1 MKKFVCLLVCFS
13 SALWAQRPE
22 KLNAADIYQGL
33 QKLSKTT
40 TVLYV
45 AAHPDDENTRLISYF
60 ANAKHYR
67 TAYLSLTRGD
77 GGQNLIGSQ
86 LRDQL
91 GMIRTQ
97 ELLEARKIDGGEQ
110 YFTRAND
117 FGFSKNPT
125 ETLAKWNEQ
134 GVLSDMV
141 WIIRKLQPEIIIN
154 RFDHRTPGTT
164 HGHHTASAQLSLK
177 AFDLAADPAAFP
189 EQLQYVGVWQAKQLF
204 FNTSWWFYGSQEKF
218 AAADKSNLTEI
229 DLGTFLPLEGKSIQ
243 EIAALSRSCH
253 KSQGFGSSGS
263 RGSEK
268 EYLEFIKGDK
278 AFQINDWNG
287 VSERDNILKI
297 CNDLIAQFDF
307 KNPSASVPKLLELR
321 SRFNTLPESGFRTYK
336 LQELDKL
343 ILASC
348 GFYMEVVT
356 NSARMSPGTAFEASL
371 EVINRSEIPVVL
383 NTISV
388 ESQLVTKLDFLLK
401 PNVGYKEKLKLRLEK
416 DLPYTTPYY
425 INANKTDGMFAVGN
439 QLDRGL
445 PEKNP
450 AVIVNVTLGIENQT
464 ISIKTPVVFKTTD
477 DVKGEIFQ
485 PLLVSPQLDVAF
497 AQTSLLVKAGK
508 KQRIELAVIPSSD
521 LSETTVRLQ
530 APENWKVTPEFIA
543 LRDLKTGQKQTVFFE
558 VTPQKT
564 ADTVLL
570 TAVVGDNNETALH
583 RTALEFDHIYHQ
595 QLIAPAHCK
604 LVVAD
609 IDISAKK
616 IGYIPGAGD
625 EVAEYLKQLQTEI
638 VVLDPKKITKESLS
652 TFDAIITG
660 IRAYNV
666 NKDLVGIHTLLLDFV
681 QSGKTLLVQYN
692 TLDDLVLK
700 DFTPYPL
707 TIGRERVTEED
718 SAVSFIDPQAKAL
731 NKPNKLTQNDF
742 LNWKQE
748 RGLYFPSKW
757 DEKYQTVL
765 SMADT
770 GETQKTSG
778 LLIAPYGKGHYIYC
792 GISFFRQL
800 PEGVTGAYKLLA
812 NLLSVSK

>member
-1 MKKFVCLLVCFS
+1 MKKFVCLLLCLS
-13 SALWAQRPE
+13 GSLWAQRPE
-22 KLNAADIYQGL
+22 KRNAADIYQDL

-110 YFTRAND
+110 YFSRAND

-134 GVLSDMV
+134 DVLADMV

-177 AFDLAADPAAFP
+177 AFDLAADPTAFP
-189 EQLQYVGVWQAKQLF
+189 EQLKYVSVWQAKQLF

-253 KSQGFGSSGS
+253 KSQGFGSSGT

-268 EYLEFIKGDK
+268 EYLEFIKGDQS
-278 AFQINDWNG
+278 FQPSDWNNTPEQA
-287 VSERDNILKI
+287 SITAL
-297 CNDLIAQFDF
+297 CNELIAAFDF
-307 KNPSASVPKLLELR
+307 KNPSASLPKLLQLR
-321 SRFNTLPESGFRTYK
+321 TLLKKLPESSLQKFK
-336 LQELDKL
+336 LRELDNI

-348 GFYMEVVT
+348 GFYLEVVT
-356 NSARMSPGTAFEASL
+356 NNARMSPGTSFQATFEA
-371 EVINRSEIPVVL
+371 INRSEAKVVL
-383 NTISV
+383 NSIAV
-388 ESQLVTKLDFLLK
+388 ESQLFKKLDFELK
-401 PNVGYKEKLKLRLEK
+401 PNSDFKEKLDLRLEK
-416 DLPYTTPYY
+416 DLHYTTPYY
-425 INANKTDGMFAVGN
+425 INAQKTDGMFFVGN

-450 AVIVNVTLGIENQT
+450 QLVVNVGLTIENQT
-464 ISIKTPVVFKTTD
+464 FTIETPVVYKTTD

-485 PLLVSPQLDVAF
+485 PLLVSPLLDVAF

-508 KQRIELAVIPSSD
+508 KQRIELAVTPSSAVT
-521 LSETTVRLQ
+521 ETTVRLQ
-530 APENWKVTPEFIA
+530 APDNWKVTPAFVK
-543 LRDLKTGQKQTVFFE
+543 LTDLKAGQKQVVSFE
-558 VTPQKT
+558 IIPEKSLETIMLQ
-564 ADTVLL
+564 VLL
-570 TAVVGDNNETALH
+570 GDNNETALH
-583 RTALEFDHIYHQ
+583 RTALEFEHIYHQ
-595 QLIAPAHCK
+595 QLIEPAHCK
-604 LVVAD
+604 LVVTD
-609 IDISAKK
+609 IAISAKK
-616 IGYIPGAGD
+616 IGYIAGAGD
-625 EVAEYLKQLQTEI
+625 EVAEYLKQLATEV
-638 VVLDPKKITKESLS
+638 VVLDPKKITKETLVP
-652 TFDAIITG
+652 FDAIITG

-666 NKDLVGIHTLLLDFV
+666 NKDLVGIHPLLMDFV

-707 TIGRERVTEED
+707 TIGRDRVTEED
-718 SAVSFIDPQAKAL
+718 AVVTFIDPQAKVL
-731 NKPNKLTQNDF
+731 NRPNKLTRSDF
-742 LNWKQE
+742 ENWKQE

-800 PEGVTGAYKLLA
+800 PEGVAGAYKLLA